1 MNPNESKT
9 ESTPQA
15 PASDTSPPE
24 GQWSTGICG
33 CFDDVT
39 SCCVTCWCPC
49 ITFGRTAEIVDKGK
63 ISCFT
68 AARNCFM
75 LAYVFG
81 IGACIYTCTYRA
93 KLRAH
98 YSLPPKPCGDCC
110 VHYFCFY
117 CALCQEHRELKNRGL
132 DPEGG
137 WVAAEANA
145 KKLRGR
151 TTAPPV
157 PSPGMTR

>member
-1 MNPNESKT
+1 MNPNKSDTK
-9 ESTPQA
+9 STPQA
-15 PASDTSPPE
+15 PASYTSPPE

-33 CFDDVT
+33 CFEDVT
-39 SCCVTCWCPC
+39 NS
-49 ITFGRTAEIVDKGK
+49 F
-63 ISCFT
+63 FT

-93 KLRAH
+93 RLRAL
-98 YSLPPKPCGDCC
+98 YSLPSEPCGDCC
-110 VHYFCFY
+110 VHHCCFF
-117 CALCQEHRELKNRGL
+117 CALCQEYRELKNRGL

-145 KKLRGR
+145 KKLKGR